1 MSDIGGLGSGGYNLY
16 AERIQQFQQN
26 LFNKIDTN
34 SDGSITQSELEKA
47 VTSAGG
53 TSQSA
58 DALYALLDPNNTGS
72 VSEQQFAQ
80 NLPAPP
86 YSDQMG
92 AQLIADQ
99 AQQSGGTNTA
109 GPGGALAQSLFSQ
122 IDADGDGSITQS
134 ELEKAVTAAGGTTQA
149 ADALYAKLD
158 PNNTGSVSEQQFA
171 QSLSQLGPHHHHHPH
186 ADQDSDTGDASSG
199 SSAQDALA
207 ALLGG
212 AVGGGNASQFAQDLF
227 SQIDSNGDG
236 SIGQSELE
244 NAVTAAGGTTQAA
257 DALYAQ
263 LDPTNSGSV
272 SEAAFAQALQPPS
285 TSGNSA
291 QDALFALINS
301 LDGSA
306 TAATTSTT
314 TASTSAS
321 SGTSAED
328 ALWSLINGTDG
339 TSATSGTQT
348 GGNTAQDALF
358 ALLQGNTAAWP
369 NGWGGVDPQ
378 TANGND
384 LASMVSLFD
393 TLGQSNQT
401 SQQLLSSLFDA
412 VNRGG

>member
-34 SDGSITQSELEKA
+34 CDGSITQSELEKA

-158 PNNTGSVSEQQFA
+158 PNNTGSVSE
-171 QSLSQLGPHHHHHPH
+171 
-186 ADQDSDTGDASSG
+186 
-199 SSAQDALA
+199 
-207 ALLGG
+207 
-212 AVGGGNASQFAQDLF
+212 
-227 SQIDSNGDG
+227 
-236 SIGQSELE
+236 
-244 NAVTAAGGTTQAA
+244 
-257 DALYAQ
+257 
-263 LDPTNSGSV
+263 
-272 SEAAFAQALQPPS
+272 AAFAQALQPPS

-378 TANGND
+378 TASGTD